1 MKIKEIMNKAIVINH
16 DMNLKEAARLMSENN
31 IGSLIAIKKDEIAGI
46 ITEHDIVKNANNLD
60 KKVSSVMAKQVVT
73 IEQNE
78 TLDAAAE
85 TFSKNKIKR
94 LPVVNDNHK
103 LVGVITVTDIIANSD
118 DISEDF
124 LFD

>member
-1 MKIKEIMNKAIVINH
+1 MNKAIVINH